1 MESLLCA
8 SSYSV
13 KLFQAVEDRKNITTR
28 VSIQLAVPK
37 KTEQKLMCLELLRIC
52 THTKTH
58 HYYYLF
64 KAENIVAPAKG
75 CPFAVW
81 KNQYDNALTLKEVF
95 YVNICQ
101 REILKNVPQ
110 S

>member
-1 MESLLCA
+1 
-8 SSYSV
+8 
-13 KLFQAVEDRKNITTR
+13 
-28 VSIQLAVPK
+28 
-37 KTEQKLMCLELLRIC
+37 MCLELLRIC

-64 KAENIVAPAKG
+64 KAENIVAPAKEF
-75 CPFAVW
+75 PFAVW

-95 YVNICQ
+95 YMNIRQ